1 MPTRSGSSVTGLLLS
16 QGLRRPNFIFEPMAD
31 LAEEMDGDER
41 AEALTDATSDMREEL
56 ARAFA
61 TGRPRKGS
69 KFAYRGV
76 RGASVAGGGDVIVK
90 TIRLRYMHLRGWI
103 EKQKS
108 VKVRASDL
116 SLLTYC
122 AYCRLIK
129 MTAQSQVPQPMQV
142 IHLVRDPR
150 GILSSMLKNSE
161 AVFESSVKN
170 FERFCALMRD
180 DLSMSRNMPR
190 SRYGTVK
197 TATF

>member
-41 AEALTDATSDMREEL
+41 AESLTDATTDMREEL

-90 TIRLRYMHLRGWI
+90 TIRLRYMHMRGWI
-103 EKQKS
+103 EKQRS
-108 VKVRASDL
+108 VKVRAVTC
-116 SLLTYC
+116 LT
-122 AYCRLIK
+122 K
-129 MTAQSQVPQPMQV
+129 MTAQSQPMQV

-170 FERFCALMRD
+170 FERFCDLMRD

-190 SRYGTVK
+190 SRYGMG
-197 TATF
+197 

>member
-31 LAEEMDGDER
+31 LAEEMDGDQW
-41 AEALTDATSDMREEL
+41 ADAATDMREEL

-90 TIRLRYMHLRGWI
+90 TIRLRYLHLRGWI

-116 SLLTYC
+116 SLLT
-122 AYCRLIK
+122 
-129 MTAQSQVPQPMQV
+129 TAAS
-142 IHLVRDPR
+142 
-150 GILSSMLKNSE
+150 
-161 AVFESSVKN
+161 
-170 FERFCALMRD
+170 
-180 DLSMSRNMPR
+180 
-190 SRYGTVK
+190 
-197 TATF
+197 

>member
-1 MPTRSGSSVTGLLLS
+1 MTGLLLG

-41 AEALTDATSDMREEL
+41 ADPLADAATDMREEL

-61 TGRPRKGS
+61 TGRPKKGS

-76 RGASVAGGGDVIVK
+76 RGASVAGAGDVIVK

-116 SLLTYC
+116 SLLT
-122 AYCRLIK
+122 R
-129 MTAQSQVPQPMQV
+129 TAAS
-142 IHLVRDPR
+142 
-150 GILSSMLKNSE
+150 
-161 AVFESSVKN
+161 
-170 FERFCALMRD
+170 
-180 DLSMSRNMPR
+180 
-190 SRYGTVK
+190 
-197 TATF
+197 

>member
-31 LAEEMDGDER
+31 LAEEMDVDER
-41 AEALTDATSDMREEL
+41 ADPLADAATDMREEL

-90 TIRLRYMHLRGWI
+90 TIRLRYLHLRGWI

-116 SLLTYC
+116 SLLT
-122 AYCRLIK
+122 R
-129 MTAQSQVPQPMQV
+129 TAAS
-142 IHLVRDPR
+142 
-150 GILSSMLKNSE
+150 
-161 AVFESSVKN
+161 
-170 FERFCALMRD
+170 
-180 DLSMSRNMPR
+180 
-190 SRYGTVK
+190 
-197 TATF
+197 